1 MTAGKPFR
9 RIMLASV
16 IGVAHMQFAMTA
28 VAQGDQALEEVIV
41 LSQRQPYRGDV
52 PLKSLPQQVQVL
64 ESDLLV
70 NLGATDLQSALDF
83 AGGVARQNNFGG
95 LWDAFAIRGFVGDE
109 NLPSGYLIN
118 GFSGGRG
125 FSGTRDSANIDRI
138 EVLKGP
144 GSALYGRGEPGG
156 TINIITKK
164 PQFEQEGYMAASAG
178 RWDIYRT
185 EADFTS
191 GLTENVAFRINGA
204 YDNAE
209 SFRDEIDSERLSLT
223 PSVLVTLGSRA
234 SVIYELEYLD
244 QRRYFDR
251 GIVAIDGNPKV
262 LPVSRFLGE
271 PGDGPMQV
279 DALGHQLTF
288 QYELN
293 SDWSLL
299 GGLGYR
305 SSSLEGVSSE
315 AELSGG
321 RQLLDDDGETLVRQ
335 QRGRDYDADDLSGR
349 VELTGT
355 FDTGPVTHH
364 LLVGTDAYDYE
375 LDSVQDRWRVS
386 AGTGDTT
393 YSVNVF
399 NPLYGQVAPPRGTI
413 VDQLEKQEAWGL
425 YVQDQ
430 IDLTEQWKVLLGVR
444 YDDFNQDIDFRLSD
458 TTSSQSQTQTSP
470 RAGIVFEPTQN
481 LSFYASYA
489 EGFRPNSGAD
499 FSGSAIDPEESKSY
513 EVGAKF
519 YALEDRVS
527 GTVALFTMEKNNVIT
542 ADPVN
547 AGFSAALGEAESEGV
562 EIDFTAQVTDT
573 LNVMFNYAYVKA
585 ETSNDVINADWG
597 VEVPAGSPLI
607 NVPENSAN
615 LVVVKDFAIAGLP
628 ATVGMSV
635 NYVDERLGE
644 TIDLDY
650 YLPEYTLVNLF
661 ASYDLT
667 EKLRISVNLDNIT
680 DEKYYVSSYHKWWT
694 TPGAPFSYMVSV
706 NYRL

>member
-16 IGVAHMQFAMTA
+16 IGVATMQFAMTA
-28 VAQGDQALEEVIV
+28 VAQGNQAIEEVTV
-41 LSQRQPYRGDV
+41 LAQKQPYRGDV
-52 PLKSLPQQVQVL
+52 PLESLPQQVQVL
-64 ESDLLV
+64 DSDLLV

-95 LWDAFAIRGFVGDE
+95 LWDSFAIRGFAGDE

-164 PQFEQEGYMAASAG
+164 PQFEQEGSMAASAG
-178 RWDIYRT
+178 KWATYRA
-185 EADFTS
+185 EGDYTS

-223 PSVLVTLGSRA
+223 PSVLFTLGDRA
-234 SVIYELEYLD
+234 SIIYELEYLD
-244 QRRYFDR
+244 QKKYFDR

-271 PGDGPMQV
+271 PGDGPTQV

-288 QYELN
+288 QYDLN
-293 SDWSLL
+293 RDWLLL

-305 SSSLEGVSSE
+305 TSTLKGRSSG
-315 AELSGG
+315 AELSAG

-335 QRGRDYDADDLSGR
+335 PRRRDYEADDLSGR
-349 VELTGT
+349 LELTGT
-355 FDTGPVTHH
+355 FDTGPLTHH

-375 LDSVQDRWRVS
+375 LDSVQDRWRV
-386 AGTGDTT
+386 AFGTGDTT
-393 YSVNVF
+393 YSINVY
-399 NPLYGQVAPPRGTI
+399 NPVYGQVTPPLSPQT
-413 VDQLEKQEAWGL
+413 DQLEKQDAWGL
-425 YVQDQ
+425 YLQDQ
-430 IDLTEQWKVLLGVR
+430 IDLSEQWKVLLGVR
-444 YDDFNQDIDFRLSD
+444 HDDFSQDIDFRL
-458 TTSSQSQTQTSP
+458 TGRTSSQSQTQTSP
-470 RAGIVFEPTQN
+470 RAGIVFEPNQN
-481 LSFYASYA
+481 LSLYGSYA

-499 FSGSAIDPEESKSY
+499 VTGSAFEPEESKSY
-513 EVGAKF
+513 EVGVKF
-519 YALEDRVS
+519 SALEDRIQ
-527 GTVALFTMEKNNVIT
+527 GTVALFTMEKSNIIT

-547 AGFSAALGEAESEGV
+547 QGFSAALGEAESKGV
-562 EIDFTAQVTDT
+562 EIDLTAQLSDT
-573 LNVMFNYAYVKA
+573 LNVMFNYAYVDA
-585 ETSNDVINADWG
+585 QTSNDIINADWG
-597 VEVPAGSPLI
+597 VEVPSGSPLI

-615 LVVVKDFAIAGLP
+615 LVVVKNFAIAGLP
-628 ATVGMSV
+628 AMLGMSV

-650 YLPEYTLVNLF
+650 YLPDYTLVNLF

-667 EKLRISVNLDNIT
+667 EKLRISVNLENIT